1 VETVQYLQ
9 KRDWIRAVKSMLVIF
24 HFYVYEV
31 KRYES
36 IVAKTGKVQA
46 LASVV
51 RHAPASRP
59 TINSLVSSRLKVQA

>member
-1 VETVQYLQ
+1 
-9 KRDWIRAVKSMLVIF
+9 MLVIF